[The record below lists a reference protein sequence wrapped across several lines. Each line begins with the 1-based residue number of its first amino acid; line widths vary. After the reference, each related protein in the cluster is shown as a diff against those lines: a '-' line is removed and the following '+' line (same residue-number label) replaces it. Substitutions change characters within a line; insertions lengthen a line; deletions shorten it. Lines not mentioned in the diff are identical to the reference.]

1 MGSNPT
7 VSASVESRLSLIQ
20 SAETGLVSFG
30 CCSIVAT
37 ALAGD
42 LAFLEAPAL
51 LSRRHLPP
59 DDVADHIAHWL
70 PRDSAVPWQQNG
82 NTSEV
87 PNFRTSARSLASPP
101 GVTVRLSLTSESA
114 RCDQLDVPIKL
125 AGRCFCLCVGAFDGI
140 DAADVDSVR
149 QAEEWRIV

>member
-1 MGSNPT
+1 MDRTSMGSNTT

-70 PRDSAVPWQQNG
+70 PRDSAVPWQQKWQHL
-82 NTSEV
+82 
-87 PNFRTSARSLASPP
+87 RSPELP
-101 GVTVRLSLTSESA
+101 
-114 RCDQLDVPIKL
+114 D
-125 AGRCFCLCVGAFDGI
+125 VGAVVGVPTRSDGEVEPHERI
-140 DAADVDSVR
+140 GAVR
-149 QAEEWRIV
+149 SA